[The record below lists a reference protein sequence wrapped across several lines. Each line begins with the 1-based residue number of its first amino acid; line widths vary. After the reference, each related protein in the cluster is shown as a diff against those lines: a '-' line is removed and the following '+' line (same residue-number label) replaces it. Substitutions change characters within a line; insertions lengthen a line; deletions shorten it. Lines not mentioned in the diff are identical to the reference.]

1 MPVLPVATRHGAA
14 DAMFQTSQTATE
26 SGMSSAREDYL
37 PLLVVSDQK
46 PSDGNTEADEMEE
59 AILQDLISYTVKREE
74 LQRVLKEYQDSHVA
88 RCKPLEMELVDVLAQ
103 VSFKLVELESI
114 RASRFEDGP
123 PPGPKC
129 LRWVDG
135 DMYNLACM
143 VVIFCNFA
151 TMILELTNKDN
162 TKKFWLV
169 DQIFLCWYVSEL
181 VLKVTLFQRKFF
193 VGPCTMEVFFH
204 YLDLIIVLSGI
215 FDQWVLPALGDGGH
229 SGKGHGN
236 HLLPF
241 QINPSSLRA
250 LRILR
255 VTRMLRLVKAL
266 NLLFNMD
273 LAWADGK
280 EFECICTV
288 VIFINSITMGMEL
301 DIQWDGWVWVNMAF
315 LCVYTFETLLKM
327 KRHKWNYFTHDK
339 LASWHWLDF
348 VIVST
353 GIVEMCGI
361 PAYHAIMFYV
371 TGAPAHDNTKGSIL
385 SVIRILRLLRVLR
398 LYKLLTFSKSL
409 RKLVTGI
416 ADAMHGTIW
425 VIILTFVVLYIF
437 AIIFTTLVG
446 QGMVFD
452 KGAPPEAQET
462 FGSVE
467 QSLYMLFKLMN
478 DDQSVVMFTN
488 SVWVRLLFMLS
499 MVVLNW
505 VMLATLT
512 SVVTDHMNSATSRAD
527 KEEEE
532 KNNEVERQYKANRL
546 MDLFEKMDIDGNGLV
561 ERKEFEAMLMK
572 HYERN
577 ELMES
582 TGLKGGDLAELF
594 EYLSHDTAEQTKVI
608 NYEDF
613 IEKLTAQGKTATEKA
628 IYRLESQM
636 RQAEKRNQ
644 QRFDNLI
651 TMLEV
656 PSGERKRLA
665 TTAVTLPGPEQ
676 AEWRTF
682 ARQVEL
688 QEQEEEL
695 QLRKDKIKKGL
706 DVDDADVTPS
716 SRPRIVRVVTKHTT
730 GLSP

>member
-1 MPVLPVATRHGAA
+1 
-14 DAMFQTSQTATE
+14 
-26 SGMSSAREDYL
+26 
-37 PLLVVSDQK
+37 
-46 PSDGNTEADEMEE
+46 
-59 AILQDLISYTVKREE
+59 
-74 LQRVLKEYQDSHVA
+74 
-88 RCKPLEMELVDVLAQ
+88 
-103 VSFKLVELESI
+103 
-114 RASRFEDGP
+114 
-123 PPGPKC
+123 
-129 LRWVDG
+129 
-135 DMYNLACM
+135 
-143 VVIFCNFA
+143 
-151 TMILELTNKDN
+151 
-162 TKKFWLV
+162 
-169 DQIFLCWYVSEL
+169 
-181 VLKVTLFQRKFF
+181 
-193 VGPCTMEVFFH
+193 
-204 YLDLIIVLSGI
+204 
-215 FDQWVLPALGDGGH
+215 
-229 SGKGHGN
+229 
-236 HLLPF
+236 
-241 QINPSSLRA
+241 
-250 LRILR
+250 
-255 VTRMLRLVKAL
+255 
-266 NLLFNMD
+266 
-273 LAWADGK
+273 
-280 EFECICTV
+280 
-288 VIFINSITMGMEL
+288 
-301 DIQWDGWVWVNMAF
+301 
-315 LCVYTFETLLKM
+315 
-327 KRHKWNYFTHDK
+327 
-339 LASWHWLDF
+339 
-348 VIVST
+348 
-353 GIVEMCGI
+353 
-361 PAYHAIMFYV
+361 
-371 TGAPAHDNTKGSIL
+371 
-385 SVIRILRLLRVLR
+385 

-532 KNNEVERQYKANRL
+532 KNNEIERQYKANRL
-546 MDLFEKMDIDGNGLV
+546 MDLFEKMDMDGNGLV

-582 TGLKGGDLAELF
+582 TGLKGSDLAELF
-594 EYLSHDTAEQTKVI
+594 EYLSHDTAEHTKVI

-636 RQAEKRNQ
+636 RQAEQRNQ

-688 QEQEEEL
+688 QELEEEL

-706 DVDDADVTPS
+706 DVDDADVSPS
-716 SRPRIVRVVTKHTT
+716 SRPRIFRVVTKKTT